1 MTKTYHRP
9 TFVQYKKSDINLFS
23 LNNMKKKSIR
33 EKKNNRRKKNKIE
46 NILNGKKL
54 KEKKIVIGVLD
65 VALLCPIHG
74 VIL

>member
-1 MTKTYHRP
+1 
-9 TFVQYKKSDINLFS
+9 
-23 LNNMKKKSIR
+23 MKKKSIR
-33 EKKNNRRKKNKIE
+33 EKKNNWRKKNKIE

-54 KEKKIVIGVLD
+54 KGKKIVIGVLD